1 MIQRAARC
9 AGVLLCAAVPPF
21 ALAQKAPPP
30 TSSPAGQAVTAGV
43 ALPVEVSAAFARAAS
58 LYTDG
63 SAHAAPFVQIYTPAG
78 FTTARRESGTLWIQT
93 PQRLRF
99 DYEAPEKKTF
109 TYDAGEGRLFTPED
123 RQLTI
128 QKLTPEDRAR
138 LPIVFLSDPAELARE
153 YSISAEAGD
162 GGGTRVLLKPR
173 ESRPELAWLRLSIA
187 KDGTVTE
194 LSYEDA
200 SGNRTEFRFE
210 GWRKEKARPGPDFRI
225 AGPPGTRILQN

>member
-1 MIQRAARC
+1 MR
-9 AGVLLCAAVPPF
+9 LSL
-21 ALAQKAPPP
+21 ALALFIASPLLAQSEAAPGGLPP
-30 TSSPAGQAVTAGV
+30 DV
-43 ALPVEVSAAFARAAS
+43 ASAFGRAAS

-63 SAHAAPFVQIYTPAG
+63 SAHAAPFTQIYTPSG

-123 RQLTI
+123 KQLTI
-128 QKLTPEDRAR
+128 QRLGPEERAR

-153 YSISAEAGD
+153 YAVSGESAE
-162 GGGTRVLLKPR
+162 GGATRVLLKPR
-173 ESRPELAWLRLSIA
+173 APRPELAWLRLTLA
-187 KDGTVTE
+187 KDGAVAE
-194 LSYEDA
+194 LSYEDG
-200 SGNRTEFRFE
+200 SGNRTEFRFD
-210 GWRKEKARPGPDFRI
+210 GWRRQKARPAADFKI